1 MQKFK
6 REVEVILMETNFLS
20 GGTGLLHQDDKKI
33 TKGATYTFSRH
44 FEALSSRHNSKAN
57 NHSNTRV
64 NQCSRRHYYII
75 IFHQEQRTNLPPC
88 LIQIGGLNYSRVG
101 FR

>member
-64 NQCSRRHYYII
+64 NQCSRRHHYVY
-75 IFHQEQRTNLPPC
+75 HYLPPRAKEKSSTVP
-88 LIQIGGLNYSRVG
+88 YSDWRT
-101 FR
+101 